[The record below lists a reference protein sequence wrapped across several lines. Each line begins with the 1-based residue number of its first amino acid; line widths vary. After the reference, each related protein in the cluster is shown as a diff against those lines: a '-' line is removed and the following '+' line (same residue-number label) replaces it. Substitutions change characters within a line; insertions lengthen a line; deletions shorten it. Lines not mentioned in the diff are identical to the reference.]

1 MGDGGSGEKSEEPTP
16 ERLRKL
22 RQDGNVAKS
31 QDVPGAV
38 SFLVLFVLIAALFP
52 FMSAQ
57 AKDLVQLSIAAAFSQ
72 HEMGVVV
79 PRLLYAGLR
88 TLVFM
93 SGPILIAAVV
103 VGVSM
108 NLAQVGFL
116 FTTKPITPD
125 LNKIN
130 PINGFKGMFNAKKL
144 VELLKTVLK
153 FVVVAWLSWVALRD
167 ALRDIA
173 LLVRTDVSMTMKVVG
188 GIIWSFVIKVAG
200 AFLIVA
206 AADYFYQRRR
216 YIKDNMMSK
225 YDVKQEYKQSEGDPH
240 QKAERKRVHQE
251 ILSSAGAAA
260 VKKADVIIRN
270 PDHIA
275 IALAYDKEHGSAP
288 TVVAK
293 GSRIWAEKILEAARR
308 YGVPVVRNVPLAH
321 ALDKLEVGDEIPEEL
336 YEAVA
341 EVLNFIMTLAQEQRA
356 KATGGRL
363 PAARA
368 TTPAEGNKGGL
379 GGGKRG

>member
-1 MGDGGSGEKSEEPTP
+1 
-16 ERLRKL
+16 
-22 RQDGNVAKS
+22 
-31 QDVPGAV
+31 
-38 SFLVLFVLIAALFP
+38 
-52 FMSAQ
+52 
-57 AKDLVQLSIAAAFSQ
+57 
-72 HEMGVVV
+72 
-79 PRLLYAGLR
+79 
-88 TLVFM
+88 
-93 SGPILIAAVV
+93 
-103 VGVSM
+103 
-108 NLAQVGFL
+108 
-116 FTTKPITPD
+116 
-125 LNKIN
+125 
-130 PINGFKGMFNAKKL
+130 
-144 VELLKTVLK
+144 
-153 FVVVAWLSWVALRD
+153 
-167 ALRDIA
+167 
-173 LLVRTDVSMTMKVVG
+173 
-188 GIIWSFVIKVAG
+188 
-200 AFLIVA
+200 
-206 AADYFYQRRR
+206 
-216 YIKDNMMSK
+216 MMSK